1 MVGILDKFAEDH
13 NKMDDFSR
21 KLAIKL
27 LQHGIN
33 KDRLSKPDDL
43 GKRCSKWL
51 KYAQ

>member
-1 MVGILDKFAEDH
+1 MVSLLDKFAKDH

-27 LQHGIN
+27 LKHGISRE
-33 KDRLSKPDDL
+33 RLSKPDDL
-43 GKRCSKWL
+43 GKSCSKWL